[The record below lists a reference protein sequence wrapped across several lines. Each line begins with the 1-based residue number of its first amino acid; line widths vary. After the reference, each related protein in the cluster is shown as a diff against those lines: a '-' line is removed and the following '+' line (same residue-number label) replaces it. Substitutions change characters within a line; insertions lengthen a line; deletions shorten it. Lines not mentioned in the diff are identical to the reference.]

1 MIGLLIVFS
10 AGVCLGFIVGLSAGL
25 WTCGRDRADEQTG

>member
-10 AGVCLGFIVGLSAGL
+10 AGVILGFCAGLSAGL
-25 WTCGRDRADEQTG
+25 WSCGRDDQTG